1 MQDLIVSAPA
11 LSLLAAMDVLQRCEK
26 FPLSVLPHLILF
38 FAGDKPA
45 ARLVLEEPIS
55 SALQAS
61 MEALGHSCAVASVYV
76 SQVGSH
82 WGKIGTHDDL
92 RPEVEVQRVLVL
104 GTTRVLAAS
113 VLEKELAGD
122 SREAGAALGYPACCV
137 AAYPSLADRPEEW
150 PAVLMARS
158 AMPMSA
164 SQWCN
169 RLASLWGG
177 TCPTG
182 ELFPCDLHC
191 AEAIQTG
198 KRADA
203 LLREHGFSLIADEIL
218 AQASRPIHWL
228 DNEVVIAAGTV
239 SGASEIQIHA

>member
-1 MQDLIVSAPA
+1 MQDLTVSAPA
-11 LSLLAAMDVLQRCEK
+11 RSLLAAIDVLQRCEK

-38 FAGDKPA
+38 FSGDKPA
-45 ARLVLEEPIS
+45 ARLVFEEPIS

-61 MEALGHSCAVASVYV
+61 MESLGHSCAVAPVYV

-82 WGKIGTHDDL
+82 WGQLGAYDDL
-92 RPEVEVQRVLVL
+92 SPEVEEQRVLVL
-104 GTTRVLAAS
+104 GTTEALAAS
-113 VLEKELAGD
+113 VLEKELVGD
-122 SREAGAALGYPACCV
+122 SREAGAALGYPDCCV
-137 AAYPSLADRPEEW
+137 AAYPSLADRAEEW
-150 PAVLMARS
+150 PTVMMARS
-158 AMPMSA
+158 ARPISA

-191 AEAIQTG
+191 ADAIQIG

-218 AQASRPIHWL
+218 AQASRPIYLL
-228 DNEVVIAAGTV
+228 DNEVVIAAGIV
-239 SGASEIQIHA
+239 SGASEIEIHA